1 MCSIYTCTLYEHV
14 PNVCCSDSGLVAV
27 VGFSSE
33 VPVACEVVCGVDDGC
48 ACVAVC
54 GVDDGCAC
62 EAVCGVDD
70 GCACVAVCGVDDGC
84 ACVAGDG
91 TVDTSGSGSWSLPE
105 ERKEQTA

>member
-1 MCSIYTCTLYEHV
+1 M
-14 PNVCCSDSGLVAV
+14 LVAV
-27 VGFSSE
+27 VGCSSE
-33 VPVACEVVCGVDDGC
+33 VPV

-70 GCACVAVCGVDDGC
+70 GCACVAE
-84 ACVAGDG
+84 DG

-105 ERKEQTA
+105 EKREQTA

>member
-1 MCSIYTCTLYEHV
+1 M
-14 PNVCCSDSGLVAV
+14 VAV
-27 VGFSSE
+27 GCSSE
-33 VPVACEVVCGVDDGC
+33 VPVACVCGVDDGC

-62 EAVCGVDD
+62 VT
-70 GCACVAVCGVDDGC
+70 VCGVDDGC

-105 ERKEQTA
+105 ERREQTA

>member
-27 VGFSSE
+27 VGCSSE
-33 VPVACEVVCGVDDGC
+33 VPVACE
-48 ACVAVC
+48 AVC
-54 GVDDGCAC
+54 GEDDGCAC

-70 GCACVAVCGVDDGC
+70 GCACVT
-84 ACVAGDG
+84 GDG

-105 ERKEQTA
+105 ERREQTA